1 MSQRI
6 SFTVHGK
13 VQDVCFR
20 DFTKQKAKAYNVTG
34 FVKNE
39 SDGTVRGEAQG
50 DADALSK
57 LKKDLNQG
65 PKAAHVVKLE
75 TKALEVKDGESSFD
89 G

>member
-6 SFTVHGK
+6 SFTVSGK
-13 VQDVCFR
+13 VQGVFFR
-20 DFTKQKAKAYNVTG
+20 DFTQQKAKSYSITG

-50 DADALSK
+50 AADALEK

-65 PKAAHVVKLE
+65 PKHAHVVRLE
-75 TKALEVKDGESSFD
+75 IRDVETKDGESSFD
-89 G
+89 A